1 LKSGRVMV
9 TGGCGFIGAHL
20 VELLAK
26 NNLEAISIDHRK
38 RAVKTADTIRDVVG
52 DVRDRSLMSEI
63 FSTGTF
69 DCIFDLAAVS
79 TIGLQPSEYR
89 RNIEQTRAMIE
100 YCLTHDVPKYIYYST
115 QSVFR
120 KPGCVPSSD
129 VDYAPIDAYGKA
141 KVKSEELI
149 RSLLPR
155 NKFLILRPTYI
166 WGPGHTGFRNGL
178 LYRLLKG
185 HLIISNDPNIKRY
198 YGYVETIAAQTLALS
213 RLSFVD
219 LPRKVYYISD
229 DAISLGDFCGYL
241 VLALGRGKAWSASP
255 SLIRLL
261 GTIGTL
267 NSKLG
272 LPAPINS
279 IQARDLTTNF
289 PVPIEPTL
297 SLTECVTDLTLA
309 AAKTVGWA
317 IRTDE
322 RFRFA
327 LDSHTTPRLG
337 GPDR

>member
-1 LKSGRVMV
+1 
-9 TGGCGFIGAHL
+9 
-20 VELLAK
+20 
-26 NNLEAISIDHRK
+26 
-38 RAVKTADTIRDVVG
+38 
-52 DVRDRSLMSEI
+52 VRDRRLISEI
-63 FSTGTF
+63 FSTGE
-69 DCIFDLAAVS
+69 CNWIFDLAAVS
-79 TIGLQPSEYR
+79 TIGLQSSEYI
-89 RNIEQTRAMIE
+89 RNVEQTHAMVA
-100 YCLTHDVPKYIYYST
+100 YCLKYDVSKYVYYST
-115 QSVFR
+115 QSVFQ
-120 KPGCVPSSD
+120 KAGCIPTSD
-129 VDYAPIDAYGKA
+129 VDYAPIDAYGEA

-149 RSLLPR
+149 HSLLPR

-185 HLIISNDPNIKRY
+185 QLIISNGPNIKRY

-229 DAISLGDFCGYL
+229 DAISLGDFCDYL

-309 AAKTVGWA
+309 AAKTVSWA
-317 IRTDE
+317 IGTDE
-322 RFRFA
+322 RFRSA

-337 GPDR
+337 GLDR

>member
-1 LKSGRVMV
+1 MV

-20 VELLAK
+20 AELLAN
-26 NNLEAISIDHRK
+26 NNLEVISIDHK
-38 RAVKTADTIRDVVG
+38 ERATKTVDTIRDVVG
-52 DVRDRSLMSEI
+52 DVRDRTFMREI
-63 FSTGTF
+63 FSTGEF

-79 TIGLQPSEYR
+79 TIGLKSSEYKG
-89 RNIEQTRAMIE
+89 NVEQTHAMIE
-100 YCLTHDVPKYIYYST
+100 YCLKYNARKYVYYST

-120 KPGCVPSSD
+120 KPGCIPSSD
-129 VDYAPIDAYGKA
+129 FDYAPIDSYGEA
-141 KVKSEELI
+141 KVKSEKLI
-149 RSLLPR
+149 HSLLPR

-185 HLIISNDPNIKRY
+185 HLIISNNPEIKRY
-198 YGYVETIAAQTLALS
+198 YGYVGTIAAQTLALS

-219 LPRKVYYISD
+219 LPQKVYYISD
-229 DAISLGDFCGYL
+229 DAISLGKFCGYL
-241 VLALGRGKAWSASP
+241 VLALRRGKAWSAPP
-255 SLIRLL
+255 SLITLL
-261 GTIGTL
+261 GTLGTL

-297 SLTECVTDLTLA
+297 SLTECVSDLTLA
-309 AAKTVGWA
+309 AAETVTWA

-322 RFRFA
+322 RFRSA
-327 LDSHTTPRLG
+327 IETRTTPSPG
-337 GPDR
+337 GANR

>member
-1 LKSGRVMV
+1 MV

-20 VELLAK
+20 VELLAN
-26 NNLEAISIDHRK
+26 NNLEVISIDRK
-38 RAVKTADTIRDVVG
+38 ERAVKTANTIKHVVG
-52 DVRDRSLMSEI
+52 DVRDRTLMSEI
-63 FSTGTF
+63 FSTNDF

-79 TIGLQPSEYR
+79 TIGLKPSEYR
-89 RNIEQTRAMIE
+89 CNIEQTHAMIE
-100 YCLTHDVPKYIYYST
+100 HCLKYDVLNYIYYST

-120 KPGCVPSSD
+120 KRGCTPSSD
-129 VDYAPIDAYGKA
+129 VDYVPIDAYGEA

-149 RSLLPR
+149 HSLLPR
-155 NKFLILRPTYI
+155 NKFLILRPTYV

-185 HLIISNDPNIKRY
+185 HLITSNDPDIKRY
-198 YGYVETIAAQTLALS
+198 YGYVKTIAAQTLALS

-229 DAISLGDFCGYL
+229 DAISLGEFCGYL
-241 VLALGRGKAWSASP
+241 ISALGRGKAWSAPP
-255 SLIRLL
+255 SLIKLL
-261 GTIGTL
+261 GTFGTL

-309 AAKTVGWA
+309 AAETVSWA

-322 RFRFA
+322 RFRSA

-337 GPDR
+337 GLDR

>member
-1 LKSGRVMV
+1 MV

-20 VELLAK
+20 VELLAN
-26 NNLEAISIDHRK
+26 NNLEVISIDHRE

-52 DVRDRSLMSEI
+52 DVRDRRLMSEI
-63 FSTGTF
+63 FSAGEL
-69 DCIFDLAAVS
+69 DWIFDLAAVS
-79 TIGLQPSEYR
+79 TIGLKSSEYR
-89 RNIEQTRAMIE
+89 RNVEQTHAMVE
-100 YCLTHDVPKYIYYST
+100 YCIKYDVPKYIYYST

-120 KPGCVPSSD
+120 KPGRIPLSD
-129 VDYAPIDAYGKA
+129 VDYAPIDAYGEA

-149 RSLLPR
+149 HSLLPR

-178 LYRLLKG
+178 LWRLLKG

-229 DAISLGDFCGYL
+229 DAISLGDLCGYL
-241 VLALGRGKAWSASP
+241 VSALGRGKTWSAPP
-255 SLIRLL
+255 SLIKLL
-261 GTIGTL
+261 GTVGTL

-297 SLTECVTDLTLA
+297 SLTGCVTDLSLA
-309 AAKTVGWA
+309 ATKTVSWA
-317 IRTDE
+317 VRTDE
-322 RFRFA
+322 RFRSA
-327 LDSHTTPRLG
+327 IQTRRMPRPG
-337 GPDR
+337 GRDR

>member
-1 LKSGRVMV
+1 MV

-79 TIGLQPSEYR
+79 TIGLESLEYR
-89 RNIEQTRAMIE
+89 RNIQQTRAMIE
-100 YCLTHDVPKYIYYST
+100 YCLTHDVLKYIYYST

-129 VDYAPIDAYGKA
+129 VDYAPIDPYGKA

-213 RLSFVD
+213 SLSFAD

-229 DAISLGDFCGYL
+229 DAISLGELCSYL

-267 NSKLG
+267 NSVCPPRSIRSRLAT
-272 LPAPINS
+272 LRPI
-279 IQARDLTTNF
+279 
-289 PVPIEPTL
+289 PIEPTL
-297 SLTECVTDLTLA
+297 SLTGCVTDLTLA
-309 AAKTVGWA
+309 AAKTVSWA

-322 RFRFA
+322 RFRSA
-327 LDSHTTPRLG
+327 LDSH
-337 GPDR
+337 

>member
-1 LKSGRVMV
+1 MV
-9 TGGCGFIGAHL
+9 TGGRGFIGAHL
-20 VELLAK
+20 VELLAN
-26 NNLEAISIDHRK
+26 NNLEVISIDHQDRK
-38 RAVKTADTIRDVVG
+38 VKTADTVIHVVG
-52 DVRDRSLMSEI
+52 DLRDQSLMREI
-63 FSTGTF
+63 FSTGEF

-79 TIGLQPSEYR
+79 TIGLRSSQYR
-89 RNIEQTRAMIE
+89 RNVEQTRAMAE
-100 YCLTHDVPKYIYYST
+100 NCLKYDVRKYIYYST

-120 KPGCVPSSD
+120 KPACTPSSD
-129 VDYAPIDAYGKA
+129 VDYAPIDPYGEA

-149 RSLLPR
+149 HSLLPR

-198 YGYVETIAAQTLALS
+198 YGYVETIAAQTLALF
-213 RLSFVD
+213 RLSFAD

-229 DAISLGDFCGYL
+229 DAISLGELCSYL
-241 VLALGRGKAWSASP
+241 VLALGRGKAWSAPP
-255 SLIRLL
+255 SLIKLL

-267 NSKLG
+267 NSKVG

-297 SLTECVTDLTLA
+297 SLTECITDLTLA
-309 AAKTVGWA
+309 AAKTVSWA
-317 IRTDE
+317 VRTDE
-322 RFRFA
+322 RFRSA
-327 LDSHTTPRLG
+327 IETRAMPRPG
-337 GPDR
+337 GRDR

>member
-1 LKSGRVMV
+1 MV

-20 VELLAK
+20 VELLAN
-26 NNLEAISIDHRK
+26 NNLEVISIDHRE

-52 DVRDRSLMSEI
+52 DVRDRTLMSEI
-63 FSTGTF
+63 FSAGAF

-79 TIGLQPSEYR
+79 TMGLKSSEYR
-89 RNIEQTRAMIE
+89 GNVEQTRAMTE
-100 YCLTHDVPKYIYYST
+100 YCLKYDVRKYIYYST

-120 KPGCVPSSD
+120 KPGCIPSSD
-129 VDYAPIDAYGKA
+129 VDYASIDPYGEA

-149 RSLLPR
+149 HSLLPR

-229 DAISLGDFCGYL
+229 DAISLGEFCGYL
-241 VLALGRGKAWSASP
+241 VVALGRGKAWSAPP
-255 SLIRLL
+255 SLIKLL

-267 NSKLG
+267 NAKLG

-279 IQARDLTTNF
+279 IQAHDLTTNF

-309 AAKTVGWA
+309 AAKTVTWA
-317 IRTDE
+317 VRTDE
-322 RFRFA
+322 RFRSA
-327 LDSHTTPRLG
+327 IETRTTPRLG
-337 GPDR
+337 GPNR